1 VRPTK
6 GGLLSGVV
14 TLVLLALSPATSWAT
29 YPGGNGR
36 IAYTCSGICTILPN
50 GSGIE
55 NPTDSGH
62 SASWS
67 ANGQR
72 LVFVRA
78 GDVFTMSADG
88 GSQTQVTNT
97 SGSEGS
103 PQFSPSG
110 RWIVYSKEVGGY
122 DTPLTH
128 SLWRV
133 RANGADQPRLVRRY
147 VASQVYSPS
156 VVYSPSG
163 RRIAFA
169 GRPRGRAKDGIWKVR
184 PDGSQLSRL
193 TNPAQHGKY
202 VNDYLEDWRPD
213 GERILFYRCEWG
225 IHECDGGNW
234 VMRRDGS
241 REHPVNRP
249 SGDVYSPNGNR
260 FAFASGDYDLVAHSY
275 NCLDIYTMR
284 LDGSDRRELTH
295 NCDDFNTGGP
305 GGYASGPDWQPIPQP

>member
-1 VRPTK
+1 VKPIR
-6 GGLLSGVV
+6 GGLLSALGVA
-14 TLVLLALSPATSWAT
+14 LSLLAIPPAISWAT
-29 YPGGNGR
+29 YPGANGR
-36 IAYTCSGICTILPN
+36 IAYTCSGICTILPG

-88 GSQTQVTNT
+88 GNETRVTNT

-103 PQFSPSG
+103 PHFSPNG
-110 RWIVYSKEVGGY
+110 RWIGYSKQVGGY
-122 DTPLTH
+122 DTPTRE

-133 RANGADQPRLVRRY
+133 RANGADQPRLIRRY
-147 VASQVYSPS
+147 AGSPS
-156 VVYSPSG
+156 VVYAPSG

-184 PDGSQLSRL
+184 PDGSHLSRL
-193 TNPAQHGKY
+193 TNPARYGKY
-202 VNDYLEDWRPD
+202 FNDYLVDWRPD
-213 GERILFYRCEWG
+213 GERILFYRCESG

-249 SGDVYSPNGNR
+249 
-260 FAFASGDYDLVAHSY
+260 
-275 NCLDIYTMR
+275 
-284 LDGSDRRELTH
+284 H
-295 NCDDFNTGGP
+295 NCDDFNNGGI
-305 GGYASGPDWQPIPQP
+305 GGYASEPDWQPIPQP